1 MTVPAF
7 NYHSSIIAI
16 MGKSN
21 KALYTSLLSNLRC
34 VLKLIQNRLKRLVF
48 SWRQA
53 TLLPKTTWKVSPDPG
68 GKGMGDPDVEDVETR
83 TFVKPE
89 RGCRA
94 VYQPCLRRFYA
105 LFLIII
111 QRNTYFF
118 WPRFW
123 CGCPNEV
130 VVSFRYSGKNIIFAT
145 IQHNY
150 AGRWKQ
156 NKMESVLSRR

>member
-34 VLKLIQNRLKRLVF
+34 VLKLIQNRLRDSFFHEDK
-48 SWRQA
+48 
-53 TLLPKTTWKVSPDPG
+53 LLFYQKQLEKFLQTR

-118 WPRFW
+118 
-123 CGCPNEV
+123 
-130 VVSFRYSGKNIIFAT
+130 
-145 IQHNY
+145 
-150 AGRWKQ
+150 
-156 NKMESVLSRR
+156 